1 MKLSVFWFR
10 RDLRIEDNMALH
22 HALISG
28 FPVLTIFIFDQNI
41 LQALPANDPRVS
53 FIYNTL
59 QYIHNALSKRG
70 SSLLCLIGDPL
81 KILGELIRKYEIAGL
96 YFNKDYEPY
105 ALERDTSVKEMLE
118 KNNISVHSFKD
129 QVIFEQNEI
138 IKDDGKPYTV
148 YTPYKKK
155 WLHRF
160 RTELYIPRKE
170 NNRDNYYSCN
180 FPFPGLSE
188 IGFQQSSIRVRDYDL
203 TNLDNYA
210 YTRDFPAKNSTSYL
224 SPHLRFGTVSI
235 RQVIAQL
242 DPANEIFLS
251 ELIWRE
257 FFMQILFHFPE
268 VVTQN
273 FKSQYNGIEWLN
285 NEDEFERWC
294 QGNTG
299 YGLVDAGMRQLN
311 TTGYMHNRIR
321 MVVAS
326 FLCKHLLIDWRWGET
341 YFAEKLLDYEL
352 SSNNGNWQWVAGTG
366 CDAAP
371 YFRIFNPEEQQKKF
385 DRELEYIKKWVPE
398 YGTNNY
404 PKPIVN
410 HSYARK
416 RALGT
421 YKYALQTKKGD
432 LLQ

>member
-1 MKLSVFWFR
+1 MKISIFWFR
-10 RDLRIEDNMALH
+10 RDLRLEDNTALH

-28 FPVLTIFIFDQNI
+28 LPVLTVFIFDQNI
-41 LQALPANDPRVS
+41 LQELPAKDPRIS

-59 QYIHNALSKRG
+59 QSIHNVLSKRG
-70 SSLLCLIGDPL
+70 SSLLCLNGNPL
-81 KILGELIRKYEIAGL
+81 TIWIELISKYEIAGL
-96 YFNKDYEPY
+96 YFNRDYEPY
-105 ALERDTSVKEMLE
+105 ALERDSKVKSLMEE
-118 KNNISVHSFKD
+118 NGINVHTYKD

-138 IKDDGKPYTV
+138 VKDDRKPYTV

-160 RTELYIPRKE
+160 RTELYIPPKE

-180 FPFPGLSE
+180 FHFPSLSE
-188 IGFQQSSIRVRDYDL
+188 IGFQQSSIRVRDYNL
-203 TNLDNYA
+203 SNLDNYA
-210 YTRDFPAKNSTSYL
+210 YTRNFPAKDSTSYL

-257 FFMQILFHFPE
+257 FFMQILYHFPE
-268 VVTQN
+268 VVIKN

-285 NEDEFERWC
+285 NEEEFERWC

-299 YGLVDAGMRQLN
+299 YGLVDAGMQQLN
-311 TTGYMHNRIR
+311 TTGYMHNRVR

-326 FLCKHLLIDWRWGET
+326 FLCKHLLIDWRWGEA
-341 YFAEKLLDYEL
+341 YFAKKLLDYEL
-352 SSNNGNWQWVAGTG
+352 SSNNGNWQWAAGTG

-385 DRELEYIKKWVPE
+385 DREFEYVKKWVPE
-398 YGTNNY
+398 YTTNSY
-404 PKPIVN
+404 PEPVVN
-410 HSYARK
+410 HSYARQ
-416 RALGT
+416 RALEA
-421 YKYALQTKKGD
+421 YKYALQTKHDKS
-432 LLQ
+432 